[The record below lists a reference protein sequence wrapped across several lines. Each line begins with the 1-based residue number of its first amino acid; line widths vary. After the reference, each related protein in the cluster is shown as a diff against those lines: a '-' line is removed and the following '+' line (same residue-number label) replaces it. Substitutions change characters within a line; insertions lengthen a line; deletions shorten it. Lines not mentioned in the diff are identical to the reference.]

1 MFSKQ
6 GALWKVAMECSLKR
20 LERKCNN
27 NFNDAIC
34 SGCKYNIYQYIDAD
48 PRHAALFMLE
58 VEDQAADL
66 IQTIKRA
73 NSYIRTSVL
82 LIVGFIVISILI
94 LSYKPNSS
102 SQPIHVP
109 MFHQIPEQPVRVQ
122 PKVSS
127 STVEQNIEIT
137 LNRVARD
144 LRNRVDVN
152 ADGLV
157 NCIDA
162 SVLFYKYYPVR
173 NEVTITLN
181 YNEATGMNHLF
192 NVVKIKES
200 WRAIEPQAKYV
211 NNNSYWMRDV
221 WGAKYDSSKNT
232 IATSDYIKYVR

>member
-6 GALWKVAMECSLKR
+6 GALWKVAMECSLLRMKK
-20 LERKCNN
+20 KCNN
-27 NFNDAIC
+27 NFNDANC
-34 SGCKYNIYQYIDAD
+34 SKCKYNIYQYIDAD

-58 VEDQAADL
+58 AEDQAADL
-66 IQTIKRA
+66 IEANKRA
-73 NSYIRTSVL
+73 DSYIRTLIL
-82 LIVGFIVISILI
+82 LIVGFILFGYFI
-94 LSYKPNSS
+94 LSYKPDTY

-127 STVEQNIEIT
+127 STAEQNIDIT

-162 SVLFYKYYPVR
+162 AVLFYKYYPVR

-192 NVVKIKES
+192 NVVKINEN

-221 WGAKYDSSKNT
+221 WGATYDSSKNT
-232 IATSDYIKYVR
+232 NATRDYIKYVR